1 MPALTYEELLDK
13 GLAKVPQKLKET
25 SRLVMPQASVTRA
38 GQRTFI
44 NNFFEI
50 ADTLRRDSRH
60 LLKFLLK
67 EFATKGEIE
76 DKRLSLLGT
85 FSDEVIRKKIEIYV
99 MEYVACRECKK
110 PDTKLAKEGEYYFV
124 VCEACGARHPAGS

>member
-1 MPALTYEELLDK
+1 MSIATYEELLDK
-13 GLAKVPQKLKET
+13 GLAKVPQRLKEG
-25 SRLVMPQASVTRA
+25 SRLVIPQAGITRA

-50 ADTLRRDSRH
+50 ADTLRRDSKH

-76 DKRLSLLGT
+76 GKRLSLLGT
-85 FSDEVIRKKIEIYV
+85 FSDETVRKKIEIYV
-99 MEYVACRECKK
+99 MDYVACKECKK
-110 PDTKLAKEGEYYFV
+110 PDTKLVREGEYYFV
-124 VCEACGARHPAGS
+124 VCEACGARHPAGD